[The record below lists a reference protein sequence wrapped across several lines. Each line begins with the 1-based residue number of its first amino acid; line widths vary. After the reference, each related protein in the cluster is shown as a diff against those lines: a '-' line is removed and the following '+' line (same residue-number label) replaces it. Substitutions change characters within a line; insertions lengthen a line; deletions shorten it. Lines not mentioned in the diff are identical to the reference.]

1 MKPDEAAENHEHLE
15 HTAHGSSSGKRI
27 AILIA
32 VLAAIL
38 AVVESGGKAKQTEQ
52 LAKNIDA
59 SDTYS
64 FYQAKTIRSSLLR
77 TTSAMVEAVVP
88 EALSDARKSQV
99 AATLAK
105 WKEDAD
111 RYDSDPKGG
120 EGRKELIE
128 KAKHL
133 TAERDEAAMAYHNFE
148 YGAAALQ
155 LSIVLASASVI
166 TAMPALAVASIGLGG
181 VGTALGVAGWFAP
194 DLLHHLLSG
203 GGHGE
208 GHGDGHGDAAHAGGH

>member
-1 MKPDEAAENHEHLE
+1 MKPDEAAEQHEHLE
-15 HTAHGSSSGKRI
+15 HAAHGSGSGKKI

-52 LAKNIDA
+52 LSKNIDA

-77 TTSAMVEAVVP
+77 ASSSMVEAVLP
-88 EALSDARKSQV
+88 EGLPDDRKAKV
-99 AATLAK
+99 AALLGK

-166 TAMPALAVASIGLGG
+166 TGMPVLAGVAIGLGS
-181 VGTALGVAGWFAP
+181 VGAGLGWAGWFAP
-194 DLLHHLLSG
+194 DLLHTLLSG
-203 GGHGE
+203 GHGHD
-208 GHGDGHGDAAHAGGH
+208 DGHGGH

>member
-1 MKPDEAAENHEHLE
+1 MKPDEAAEHHEHLE
-15 HTAHGSSSGKRI
+15 HAAHGGGSGKRI

-38 AVVESGGKAKQTEQ
+38 AIVESGGKAKQTEQ

-59 SDTYS
+59 SDTYA
-64 FYQAKTIRSSLLR
+64 FYQAKTIRSTVLR
-77 TTSAMVEAVVP
+77 TSSALVESVVP
-88 EALSDARKSQV
+88 ETLPPERKAKV
-99 AATLAK
+99 DKTLAD
-105 WKEDAD
+105 WKDAAD
-111 RYDSDPKGG
+111 RYDSDPKSG

-133 TAERDEAAMAYHNFE
+133 TAEREEAAMAYHNFE

-166 TAMPALAVASIGLGG
+166 TAMPVLAGVSIGLGA
-181 VGTALGVAGWFAP
+181 VGTALGAAGWFAP
-194 DLLHHLLSG
+194 DALHHLLSG
-203 GGHGE
+203 GGH
-208 GHGDGHGDAAHAGGH
+208 

>member
-1 MKPDEAAENHEHLE
+1 MKPDEAAEHHEHLQ
-15 HTAHGSSSGKRI
+15 HTAHGGSGKRV

-52 LAKNIDA
+52 LTRNIDV
-59 SDTYS
+59 SDTYA
-64 FYQAKTIRSSLLR
+64 FYQAKTIRSTMVR
-77 TTSAMVEAVVP
+77 TSMVMLDEVAP
-88 EALSDARKSQV
+88 ETLTPERK
-99 AATLAK
+99 AKIEKTLAE
-105 WKEDAD
+105 WKDTAD
-111 RYDSDPKGG
+111 RYDSDPKGD
-120 EGRKELIE
+120 GRKELLE

-166 TAMPALAVASIGLGG
+166 TAMPALAGASLVLGG
-181 VGTALGVAGWFAP
+181 IGATLGGLGWFAP
-194 DLLHHLLSG
+194 HVLHNLL
-203 GGHGE
+203 E
-208 GHGDGHGDAAHAGGH
+208 GHGDGHGGGH

>member
-1 MKPDEAAENHEHLE
+1 MEAAEATEQHEHLQ
-15 HTAHGSSSGKRI
+15 HTAHGGEHGGGKRI

-32 VLAAIL
+32 ILAAIL
-38 AVVESGGKAKQTEQ
+38 AIVESGGKAKQTEQ

-64 FYQAKTIRSSLLR
+64 FYQAKTIRSTVLR
-77 TTSAMVEAVVP
+77 TSSAMVEAVVP
-88 EALSDARKSQV
+88 EALPDARKAQV
-99 AATLAK
+99 TATLAK
-105 WKEDAD
+105 WKEDAE

-120 EGRKELIE
+120 EGRKELLE
-128 KAKHL
+128 KAKRL

-166 TAMPALAVASIGLGG
+166 TAMPVLATGSVVLGG
-181 VGTALGVAGWFAP
+181 VGTALGLAGWFAP
-194 DLLHHLLSG
+194 DALHHLLSG
-203 GGHGE
+203 GDHGGGH
-208 GHGDGHGDAAHAGGH
+208 DGH